1 MTRTPKCER
10 SSIAKPRY
18 PKVSPGVN
26 PTNTVKEKLAAG
38 ERVIG
43 CFIPLA
49 SPEIVEMC
57 ALTGFD
63 FALIDAEHGP
73 ISPETAYPMVL
84 AAEAR
89 GMEAFARVGQADK
102 QMVLKF
108 LDIGVS
114 GIMAPQVNTIEQ
126 ATAAVSGTKYFPTGN
141 RGLAGGRTFDFGLNA
156 PLSSMVEPLNDRVLT
171 MLQFEHVD
179 ALKHLDEILALEHL
193 DVLFVGPNDLAQSL
207 GYPGQPGHPEVTR
220 VADEVVA
227 RAKAAGKKTG
237 TIAYSI
243 DAVKNIFERGFD
255 MTVASATGLFA
266 SAARTYVEGVRQIP

>member
-1 MTRTPKCER
+1 MKL
-10 SSIAKPRY
+10 
-18 PKVSPGVN
+18 
-26 PTNTVKEKLAAG
+26 TNTVKDKLKSG

-63 FALIDAEHGP
+63 FALLDAEHGP

-89 GMEAFARVGQADK
+89 GIEAFARVGQADK

-108 LDIGVS
+108 LDVGVS
-114 GIMAPQVNTIEQ
+114 GVMAPQVNTTDQ
-126 ATAAVSGTKYFPTGN
+126 AMSSILGTKYFPAGN
-141 RGLAGGRTFDFGLNA
+141 RGLAGGRTFDFNLGA
-156 PLSSMVEPLNDRVLT
+156 PLSSLAEPLNDRVLT
-171 MLQFEHVD
+171 IVQFEHVD
-179 ALKHLDEILALEHL
+179 ALKHLDDILALDHL

-207 GYPGQPGHPEVTR
+207 GYTGQPNHPEVTR

-237 TIAYSI
+237 TVAYTL
-243 DAVKNIFERGFD
+243 DLVENIFERGFD
-255 MTVASATGLFA
+255 MAVATATGLFA
-266 SAARTYVEGVRQIP
+266 SSAKAYVDGARKIISS